1 MLFNFE
7 KHTPVA
13 YSENG
18 LCQVFAHDGGAIR
31 DSREF
36 WHKSSCSN
44 DTIESACVEVSL
56 AHDALVRDSKATGG
70 DALVFSIQAWRA
82 FVVSVA

>member
-1 MLFNFE
+1 M
-7 KHTPVA
+7 
-13 YSENG
+13 S
-18 LCQVFAHDGGAIR
+18 HDR
-31 DSREF
+31 N
-36 WHKSSCSN
+36 WHKSSYSN

-56 AHDALVRDSKATGG
+56 AQDALVRDSKATGG